1 MMFLYSARGSALCS
15 SNYSLKKCTFLCSG
29 MKLLSM
35 FLASNLLPKMV
46 MMPKV
51 AGTLRQ
57 RYAECKAT
65 MKVYKRP
72 LPKMALYGY
81 GMSTTSN
88 VMYSVRGFL
97 GVPKDTGSVMA
108 PTGSILFLP
117 KPLRGF
123 DSSLSCFRPKP
134 ILSMVAR

>member
-1 MMFLYSARGSALCS
+1 MMFLYSARGFAPCW
-15 SNYSLKKCTFLCSG
+15 SNCSLKKCTFLCSG
-29 MKLLSM
+29 VKPLSM
-35 FLASNLLPKMV
+35 FLASCWLPKMV
-46 MMPKV
+46 MTPKV

-65 MKVYKRP
+65 MNVFKRP
-72 LPKMALYGY
+72 LPKMVLYGY
-81 GMSTTSN
+81 GMSTTLN

-97 GVPKDTGSVMA
+97 GVSKDTGSVMA

-123 DSSLSCFRPKP
+123 DGSLSCFRPKP